1 MNILYLANL
10 IPYPLDGGGK
20 IFTFSTIQALSKN
33 NNVDLLCFYEHEDIK
48 KGINELKKYCS
59 TVDTLPIRVTTRENM
74 PFMMFKAAKSV
85 FSSMPL
91 GISKYITSEMKSLI
105 KDKMSQKKYDCVFCN
120 ILAMFGYCDYVKSI
134 DPDIRVVLYEQNCEA
149 TIYKRYFDQTNNL
162 LKKAFLKIETK
173 KLNAFEQRAVRKV
186 DRLIVLSEA
195 DRKELGVAEDKC
207 NIIPIGVN
215 PVQYTKLYS
224 SEIKSKLKM
233 LFVGTMT
240 WTPNNEG
247 IIWFLK
253 NVMPLCNDSAK
264 YELSIVGKN
273 PSDEVKKLSEEYN
286 NVNLLGYVESLDSLY
301 DDCDVLIVP
310 LFIGSGQ
317 RVKIIEAFARGYAII
332 STSIGAEG
340 LKYQDGKTILIADN
354 AEQFKMQIDRCF
366 NQELAKT
373 IGEGGKNV
381 FNNEY
386 SVEVIT
392 RKLNAAIR

>member
-20 IFTFSTIQALSKN
+20 IFTFSTIQALSKD
-33 NNVDLLCFYEHEDIK
+33 NNVDLLCFYEHEDVK

-59 TVDTLPIRVTTRENM
+59 TVEILPIKVTTRENI
-74 PFMMFKAAKSV
+74 PLMMVKAVKSI
-85 FSSMPL
+85 FSIMPL
-91 GISKYITSEMKSLI
+91 GISKYITSGMKSLI
-105 KDKMSQKKYDCVFCN
+105 KDKMTQKKYDCVFCN
-120 ILAMFGYCDYVKSI
+120 ILAMYGYCDYVKSI
-134 DPDIRVVLYEQNCEA
+134 DSDIKVILYEQNCEA

-173 KLNAFEQRAVRKV
+173 KLNVFEQRAVKEV
-186 DRLIVLSEA
+186 DKLIVLSEA

-215 PVQYTKLYS
+215 PIKYSKLYRP
-224 SEIKSKLKM
+224 ENKNKLKM

-240 WTPNNEG
+240 WAPNNEG

-253 NVMPLCNDSAK
+253 NVMPLCNDSTK
-264 YELSIVGKN
+264 YELYIVGKN
-273 PSDEVKKLSEEYN
+273 PSDEVRKLSNVYN
-286 NVNLLGYVESLDSLY
+286 NVNLLGYVESLDALY
-301 DDCDVLIVP
+301 DECDVLVVP

-317 RVKIIEAFARGYAII
+317 RVKIIEAFARGYVTI
-332 STSIGAEG
+332 STTIGAEG
-340 LKYQDGKTILIADN
+340 LKYEDGKSILIANN
-354 AEQFKMQIDRCF
+354 AVQFKEQIDRCF

-373 IGEGGKNV
+373 IGKGGKSV
-381 FNNEY
+381 FDNEY

-392 RKLNAAIR
+392 KKLNTVIC